1 MPEQRQQLQGRGR
14 GRSSGGRGQRG
25 AGRRGH
31 SQNQGRGQ
39 VNKKKLILPDDA
51 EKELGDNIYIINHSG
66 QADKY
71 VKTTEAIL
79 NYIQKTYKNGED
91 LKKALKRE
99 QDLDFTVLEPTA
111 PGTIDNTTPAG
122 FKYKLEMEQHYRRL
136 NQYETNKSNA
146 HALIYG
152 QCSLAVKNK
161 LQARKDWDVVQ
172 EDPFK
177 LLIAIK
183 EITHNY
189 QDSRYYIG
197 TVATAI

>member
-1 MPEQRQQLQGRGR
+1 MVEYSGEAIRRIATYSTTLSKIQTTTYFQTTYTNMPEQRQQLQGRGR

-111 PGTIDNTTPAG
+111 PGTIDTTTPAG
-122 FKYKLEMEQHYRRL
+122 FK
-136 NQYETNKSNA
+136 
-146 HALIYG
+146 
-152 QCSLAVKNK
+152 
-161 LQARKDWDVVQ
+161 
-172 EDPFK
+172 
-177 LLIAIK
+177 
-183 EITHNY
+183 
-189 QDSRYYIG
+189 
-197 TVATAI
+197 